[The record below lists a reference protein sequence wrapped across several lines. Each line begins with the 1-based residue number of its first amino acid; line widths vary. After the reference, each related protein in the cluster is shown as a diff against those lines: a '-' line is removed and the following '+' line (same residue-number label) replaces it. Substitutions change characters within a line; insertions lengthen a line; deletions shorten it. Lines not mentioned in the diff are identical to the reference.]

1 MYETKEQ
8 YQQIVTREVQK
19 LEQWCHYRI
28 SPGEP
33 GLCPRCGREG
43 IWDIASKGFI
53 HHMGN
58 SIYFSTVVNEWRCGI
73 CDSHKLAGIEEPA
86 PPICHRPREQ
96 GWH

>member
-8 YQQIVTREVQK
+8 YQAIVRREVKK
-19 LEQWCHYRI
+19 LENLCHYSI
-28 SPGEP
+28 SAGGP

-73 CDSHKLAGIEEPA
+73 CDTHKLAEEESWA
-86 PPICHRPREQ
+86 PICGFPREAR
-96 GWH
+96 WH